1 MTKNE
6 SEFEFKINAYSPET
20 IPMAR
25 LAEYMAPFAALLG
38 EKNSVHFVGLK
49 PGSTVIAAR
58 VQSEAAPKVR
68 KRVHE
73 AYNNSGDPEAQKAIK
88 SMNKLLKDDNGDGNL
103 QENSATIIEFPGVN
117 QIQIPIFGPVT
128 QSSTLDGIVI
138 RVGGKNETVPIT
150 LQTFDGVEM
159 ACEATRPLA
168 RELARYIFGAEIRL
182 TGAGRWIRDE
192 DGEWI
197 LKKFTITSYE
207 QLDHQPLDDAVAN
220 LRAIKGSGWETL
232 SDPWKEL
239 QQIRGDD

>member
-1 MTKNE
+1 
-6 SEFEFKINAYSPET
+6 
-20 IPMAR
+20 MAR

-38 EKNSVHFVGLK
+38 EKDSVHFVGLK

-88 SMNKLLKDDNGDGNL
+88 SMNKLLKDDNGDGEL
-103 QENSATIIEFPGVN
+103 QENRAKILDFPGVN
-117 QIQIPIFGPVT
+117 QVQTPIFGPVT
-128 QSSTLDGIVI
+128 QSSTLDGVII
-138 RVGGKNETVPIT
+138 RVGGKNETVRVTLETRDGIT
-150 LQTFDGVEM
+150 VSCD
-159 ACEATRPLA
+159 ATRPLA
-168 RELARYIFGAEIRL
+168 QELAHYLFGAEIRV
-182 TGAGRWIRDE
+182 AGVGHWIRDE

-207 QLDHQPLDDAVAN
+207 QLDHQPLDEAVAN